1 MMLLNWFTP
10 KKTAAAARKAQAPR
24 PRKSFGQTTLPLI

>member
-10 KKTAAAARKAQAPR
+10 KKTAAARKAQAPR